1 MGFVVIKPGA
11 QTCLQDLG
19 RTGHRR
25 LGVGSSGVMDPLAAT
40 LANGLVGNDVHQ
52 AVIEVV
58 LAGPEIEAKA
68 LSLVAVVGASLGY
81 EAPQSSQFPVYIN
94 GIPVAMG
101 EAHALNP
108 GDRISVGPARFGA
121 RCWIA
126 FSGESQDPKV
136 LGSRSTHVKTQLGGH
151 WGRALKAGDLLPWV
165 QPKAPLQYLA
175 NRLGNN
181 SDLTPTIG
189 LSFTGDN
196 LARTAL
202 QLPLLPGPQAER
214 LAPEALEV
222 LYSQRYRLSQQCDR
236 MGYRLEGPVL
246 QYQEG
251 LKPDLLSEPNAI
263 GAVQL
268 PGDGQPLILMQ
279 DAGTTGGYG
288 KVGVVPTAF
297 LRQLAQLMPGT
308 ALSFVKMSIEEAQM
322 ILQKQHLALMA
333 AHERLL
339 AYRAPEGRALTLN
352 VSGRRYQVFVFE
364 E

>member
-19 RTGHRR
+19 RIGHRR
-25 LGVGSSGVMDPLAAT
+25 LGVGPSGVMDPLAAT
-40 LANGLVGNDVHQ
+40 LANGLVGNDAHQ
-52 AVIEVV
+52 AVLEVV
-58 LAGPEIEAKA
+58 LAGPEIEARS
-68 LSLVAVVGASLGY
+68 LSLVAIVGASLDY

-108 GDRISVGPARFGA
+108 GDRISVGPARHGA

-136 LGSRSTHVKTQLGGH
+136 LGSRSTHIKTQLGGH
-151 WGRALKAGDLLPWV
+151 QGRALKAGDLLPWT
-165 QPKAPLQYLA
+165 QPKSPLQYLA
-175 NRLGNN
+175 NRLGDN
-181 SDLTPTIG
+181 SDLASTSNG
-189 LSFTGDN
+189 S
-196 LARTAL
+196 AQTAL
-202 QLPLLPGPQAER
+202 QLPLLPGPQADR
-214 LAPEALEV
+214 LAPEALEG
-222 LYSQRYRLSQQCDR
+222 LYRQSYQLSQQCDR
-236 MGYRLEGPVL
+236 MGYRLEGPGL
-246 QYQEG
+246 QYREG
-251 LKPDLLSEPNAI
+251 FKPDLLSEPNAI

-288 KVGVVPTAF
+288 KVGMVPTAF
-297 LRQLAQLMPGT
+297 LRQLAQLMPGA
-308 ALSFVKMSIEEAQM
+308 ALSFQKMTIEEAQK
-322 ILQKQHLALMA
+322 ILLKQHQALMA
-333 AHERLL
+333 AYDRLL

-352 VSGRRYQVFVFE
+352 VAGRRYQVFVFE